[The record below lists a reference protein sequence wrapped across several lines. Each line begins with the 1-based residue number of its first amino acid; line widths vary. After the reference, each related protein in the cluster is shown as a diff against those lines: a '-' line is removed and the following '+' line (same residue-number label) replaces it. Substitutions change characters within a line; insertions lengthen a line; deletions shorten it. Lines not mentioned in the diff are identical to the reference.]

1 MKKRVPLRICQ
12 RRLAAVWLAGCA
24 PAFLLLLVQTITG
37 VYGELV
43 EQAWGWFLPTIVPTL
58 SVIIGSLTYQARRT
72 SSKGDVDATA
82 FSVSLI
88 LSVFYLA
95 LVLATL
101 LLRPLSTATPLQ
113 FLATSN
119 LWLAPTQGL
128 TGLSIGAFFTSSSD
142 RA

>member
-1 MKKRVPLRICQ
+1 MKKRMPLRTCQ
-12 RRLAAVWLAGCA
+12 RRLVAVWLAGCA
-24 PAFLLLLVQTITG
+24 PAFLLLFVQSISG
-37 VYGELV
+37 VYGEFV

-58 SVIIGSLTYQARRT
+58 SVIVGGVAYQARRT
-72 SSKGDVDATA
+72 PSKANVDGTA

-88 LSVFYLA
+88 LSIAYLA

-119 LWLAPTQGL
+119 LWLVPIQGL
-128 TGLSIGAFFTSSSD
+128 AGLSIGAFFTSSSD
-142 RA
+142 RT